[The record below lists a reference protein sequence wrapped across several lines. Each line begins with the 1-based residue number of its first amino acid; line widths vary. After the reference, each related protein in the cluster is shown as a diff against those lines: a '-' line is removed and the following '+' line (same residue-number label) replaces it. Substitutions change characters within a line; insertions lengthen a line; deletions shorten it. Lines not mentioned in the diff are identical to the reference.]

1 MNGDDA
7 GVKELVDAYQIPMPS
22 VRVFR
27 HGMMVDYRG
36 PYEASGIATYLR
48 EDSKASAVT
57 TVN

>member
-7 GVKELVDAYQIPMPS
+7 GVKELVDAYQIPMPG

-36 PYEASGIATYLR
+36 PYEASGIAAYLH
-48 EDSKASAVT
+48 EDSKVSTVT
-57 TVN
+57 ICN